1 MWALTFSIDL
11 NPYYENVNHINETIG
26 NLKREVSTA
35 VDNRRNSIRDP
46 NDNNPL
52 TNNTSANSRLNV
64 ISKLRDLKHN
74 LMQQIESTESLSRL
88 TISKT
93 MNVLNRINR
102 MYTLDGSVG
111 NKRSLLPWGG
121 DLLNSLFGTATES
134 DLDGIRNQLTSLS
147 ANQNDLVHV
156 VENSLTMVNKTNTVT
171 AQNRQAINT
180 MSQNFADLSNK
191 LSGLRNLMLNQ
202 AREAVGLFR
211 SLMQIRSQHLSTIY
225 KHNLS

>member
-1 MWALTFSIDL
+1 M
-11 NPYYENVNHINETIG
+11 
-26 NLKREVSTA
+26 K
-35 VDNRRNSIRDP
+35 
-46 NDNNPL
+46 
-52 TNNTSANSRLNV
+52 
-64 ISKLRDLKHN
+64 
-74 LMQQIESTESLSRL
+74 
-88 TISKT
+88 
-93 MNVLNRINR
+93 
-102 MYTLDGSVG
+102 

-202 AREAVGLFR
+202 ARMYELKT
-211 SLMQIRSQHLSTIY
+211 SLTIRLLS
-225 KHNLS
+225 